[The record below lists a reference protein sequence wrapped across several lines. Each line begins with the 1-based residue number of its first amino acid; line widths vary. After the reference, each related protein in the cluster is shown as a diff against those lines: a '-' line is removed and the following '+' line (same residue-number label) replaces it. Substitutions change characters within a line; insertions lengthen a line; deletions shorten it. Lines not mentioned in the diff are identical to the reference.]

1 MRLPVRY
8 LMVPVAPPRSL
19 VAAGAKRASARS
31 CAFAAGEGL
40 FPKTLRCSLSVEEIG
55 KRAARRVSS
64 KCSSWKVRVASQVPC
79 VALLCILILRLE
91 LSGIASL

>member
-19 VAAGAKRASARS
+19 VAAGAERASARS

-40 FPKTLRCSLSVEEIG
+40 FPKTLCCSLSVEGER
-55 KRAARRVSS
+55 KKSRTTHLF
-64 KCSSWKVRVASQVPC
+64 K
-79 VALLCILILRLE
+79 
-91 LSGIASL
+91 ASLLEGACSLAGSLRRTALYLDPAP